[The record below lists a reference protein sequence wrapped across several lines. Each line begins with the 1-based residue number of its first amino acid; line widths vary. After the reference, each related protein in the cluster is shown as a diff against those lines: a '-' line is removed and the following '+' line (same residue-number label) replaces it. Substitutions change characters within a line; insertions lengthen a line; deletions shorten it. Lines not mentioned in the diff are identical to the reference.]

1 MATIEYKFSDGHIE
15 EIEVTEEFAKQ
26 YKEIDKEYFRN
37 EEKFDWRT
45 RNKEMSMERL
55 QKEFGMDMPD
65 DAPAVD
71 EQVIN
76 EDFIK
81 RFISVLTEPQKEI
94 FKKAYIEN
102 KSLRLISRETNMHRF
117 NQQSIE
123 GVFAHLKMSERLAS
137 SIYNMVFAILKDE
150 PVLPVQIE
158 LGYLD
163 DVPKRFTDFLGVLLV
178 ELSKE
183 SEKEDGEEA
192 EDIHDKRN
200 DRKKLVS

>member
-1 MATIEYKFSDGHIE
+1 MKPFETKLTLRIYDTKLIEKMNMILKFNPNRYQSKNQLLLELLELGVRE
-15 EIEVTEEFAKQ
+15 KL
-26 YKEIDKEYFRN
+26 KEIPTPPTTLSSAAKSIPSQQRAENCEQLKQIKE
-37 EEKFDWRT
+37 
-45 RNKEMSMERL
+45 L
-55 QKEFGMDMPD
+55 
-65 DAPAVD
+65 
-71 EQVIN
+71 
-76 EDFIK
+76 
-81 RFISVLTEPQKEI
+81 
-94 FKKAYIEN
+94 IE
-102 KSLRLISRETNMHRF
+102 NMHRF

-123 GVFAHLKMSERLAS
+123 GVFAHLKMSERLSS

-200 DRKKLVS
+200 DRKNL

>member
-1 MATIEYKFSDGHIE
+1 
-15 EIEVTEEFAKQ
+15 
-26 YKEIDKEYFRN
+26 
-37 EEKFDWRT
+37 
-45 RNKEMSMERL
+45 
-55 QKEFGMDMPD
+55 
-65 DAPAVD
+65 
-71 EQVIN
+71 
-76 EDFIK
+76 
-81 RFISVLTEPQKEI
+81 
-94 FKKAYIEN
+94 
-102 KSLRLISRETNMHRF
+102 MHRF

-123 GVFAHLKMSERLAS
+123 GVFAHLKMSERLSS

-163 DVPKRFTDFLGVLLV
+163 DVPKRFTDFLGALLV

-192 EDIHDKRN
+192 EDIPNKRN

>member
-1 MATIEYKFSDGHIE
+1 MKPFETKLTLRIYDTKLIEKMNMILKFNPNRYQSKNQLLLELLELGVRE
-15 EIEVTEEFAKQ
+15 KL
-26 YKEIDKEYFRN
+26 KEIPTPPTTLSSAAKSISSQQRAENCEQLKQIKE
-37 EEKFDWRT
+37 
-45 RNKEMSMERL
+45 L
-55 QKEFGMDMPD
+55 
-65 DAPAVD
+65 
-71 EQVIN
+71 
-76 EDFIK
+76 
-81 RFISVLTEPQKEI
+81 
-94 FKKAYIEN
+94 IE
-102 KSLRLISRETNMHRF
+102 NMHRF

-123 GVFAHLKMSERLAS
+123 GVFAHLKMSERLSS

>member
-1 MATIEYKFSDGHIE
+1 
-15 EIEVTEEFAKQ
+15 
-26 YKEIDKEYFRN
+26 
-37 EEKFDWRT
+37 
-45 RNKEMSMERL
+45 
-55 QKEFGMDMPD
+55 
-65 DAPAVD
+65 
-71 EQVIN
+71 
-76 EDFIK
+76 
-81 RFISVLTEPQKEI
+81 
-94 FKKAYIEN
+94 
-102 KSLRLISRETNMHRF
+102 MHRF

-163 DVPKRFTDFLGVLLV
+163 DVPKRFTDFLGALLV

-192 EDIHDKRN
+192 EDIPDKRN